1 MNGNALIKSISLG
14 ASVGTAA
21 FMVFSAADKK
31 KHSIKRNAGK
41 MLKAAGNVF
50 DEITSVMK

>member
-1 MNGNALIKSISLG
+1 MNGNALLKSISIG

-21 FMVFSAADKK
+21 FMMFSAADKK

>member
-1 MNGNALIKSISLG
+1 MNMNAMIKSISIG

-21 FMVFSAADKK
+21 FMAFSAADKK

-41 MLKAAGNVF
+41 MLKAAGNVL
-50 DEITSVMK
+50 DDITSVIK